1 MLYLYELSLE
11 SPRESSPLHERN
23 RKMTFDT
30 FFISTIFAAMYTVW
44 YAYTSPSGV
53 GRKVHTLAAASA
65 AWLLLFFTYY
75 MVEESPHRPT
85 YHTVLILVWYCAVAL
100 TYAALYYRG
109 CAEEHNKL
117 RDKSR

>member
-1 MLYLYELSLE
+1 MS
-11 SPRESSPLHERN
+11 
-23 RKMTFDT
+23 FDN
-30 FFISTIFAAMYTVW
+30 IFLVAILATMYIAW
-44 YAYTSPSGV
+44 YAYASPSGV
-53 GRKVHTLAAASA
+53 SLKAHTLAIASA
-65 AWLLLFFTYY
+65 AWLLLFFAYY

>member
-1 MLYLYELSLE
+1 MLHLYELSLE

-75 MVEESPHRPT
+75 MVEESPHRPI
-85 YHTVLILVWYCAVAL
+85 YHTVLILMWYCAVDL

>member
-1 MLYLYELSLE
+1 MATMY
-11 SPRESSPLHERN
+11 
-23 RKMTFDT
+23 
-30 FFISTIFAAMYTVW
+30 ISW
-44 YAYTSPSGV
+44 YSYKAPSGV
-53 GRKVHTLAAASA
+53 SRWLHVIAAASA